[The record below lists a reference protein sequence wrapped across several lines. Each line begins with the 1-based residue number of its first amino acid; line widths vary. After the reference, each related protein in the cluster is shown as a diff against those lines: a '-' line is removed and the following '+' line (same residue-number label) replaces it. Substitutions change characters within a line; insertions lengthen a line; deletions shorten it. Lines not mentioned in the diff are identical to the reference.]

1 MEEIK
6 NKGTIIATEN
16 QNLIEETKIELVPE
30 EKEELTEKQKR
41 YNEIQ
46 LKKANKKRLTVEEK
60 IFLKEMELTDL
71 RIMLQEQ
78 QKKERMAWIK
88 AICKMLKPEL
98 EKIYNKDVQDLDMKI
113 TSLLINSLENFEEL
127 SKNIDIEEYFTRNKS
142 NKMVRIKKEIQG

>member
-1 MEEIK
+1 
-6 NKGTIIATEN
+6 
-16 QNLIEETKIELVPE
+16 
-30 EKEELTEKQKR
+30 
-41 YNEIQ
+41 
-46 LKKANKKRLTVEEK
+46 
-60 IFLKEMELTDL
+60 MELTDL
-71 RIMLQEQ
+71 KIMLQEQ

-127 SKNIDIEEYFTRNKS
+127 SKNINIEEYFTRNKS

>member
-127 SKNIDIEEYFTRNKS
+127 SKNINIEEYFTRNKS

>member
-1 MEEIK
+1 MEKKEII
-6 NKGTIIATEN
+6 TTEN
-16 QNLIEETKIELVPE
+16 QSISVNSNTEVIIE

-71 RIMLQEQ
+71 KIMLQEQ

-127 SKNIDIEEYFTRNKS
+127 SKNINIEEYFTRNKS

>member
-1 MEEIK
+1 MKEIK

>member
-71 RIMLQEQ
+71 KIMLQEQ

>member
-71 RIMLQEQ
+71 KIMLQEQ

-127 SKNIDIEEYFTRNKS
+127 SKNINIEEYFTRNKS

>member
-78 QKKERMAWIK
+78 QKKERMVWIK

>member
-6 NKGTIIATEN
+6 NEEMIITSEN
-16 QNLIEETKIELVPE
+16 QTLIEEDNTELISE

-46 LKKANKKRLTVEEK
+46 LKKSNKKRLTVEEK

-71 RIMLQEQ
+71 KIILQEQ
-78 QKKERMAWIK
+78 QRKEKMAWMKDIY
-88 AICKMLKPEL
+88 KMLKPEL
-98 EKIYNKDVQDLDMKI
+98 EKIYNKDIQDLDMKI
-113 TSLLINSLENFEEL
+113 TSLLINSLENFKEF
-127 SKNIDIEEYFTRNKS
+127 SKNINIEEYVTRNKS